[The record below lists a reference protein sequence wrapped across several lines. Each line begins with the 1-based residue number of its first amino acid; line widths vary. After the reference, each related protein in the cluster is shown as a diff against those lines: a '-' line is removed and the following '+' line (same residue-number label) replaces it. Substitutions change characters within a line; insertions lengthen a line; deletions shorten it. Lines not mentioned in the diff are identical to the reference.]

1 MSNILNKFP
10 KKRPPLS
17 DEMQKIYHE
26 HYKANR
32 EGDTA
37 ASFVATTLE
46 KWMHIKIA
54 ELKTEGNI
62 LEIGAG
68 TLNHIPYENN
78 FTSYDIVEPYE
89 GLYKGSG
96 NLKHV
101 RNIYSNINELPET
114 QYDRIL
120 SVAAFE
126 HICELPD
133 LVSQCRNLL
142 KPDGVL
148 QVAIPSEGTPLW
160 YLAQLI
166 GTGLEFRLKYKL
178 DYFELIRHEHVN
190 TAKEIT
196 EVLSHYFNDIKIKT
210 FGVCPYLSLYQYL
223 ECRNTPEN

>member
-1 MSNILNKFP
+1 MSNILHKFP

-17 DEMQKIYHE
+17 DELQKIYHE

-32 EGDTA
+32 EGETT

-54 ELKTEGNI
+54 ESKAEGSI

-89 GLYKGSG
+89 GLYKGSR
-96 NLKHV
+96 NLRHV
-101 RNIYSNINELPET
+101 RYIYNNIIDLPKA

-120 SVAAFE
+120 SIAAFE
-126 HICELPD
+126 HICDLPD
-133 LVSQCRNLL
+133 LVNQCRNLL

-166 GTGLEFRLKYKL
+166 GTGLEFRLKYQL

-190 TAKEIT
+190 TAEEVTEILKL
-196 EVLSHYFNDIKIKT
+196 VF
-210 FGVCPYLSLYQYL
+210 
-223 ECRNTPEN
+223 